1 MGPFGWD
8 RLGLNNAQTV
18 PGGLNHAWACMAKLA
33 LWGLKQNFFLIY
45 GVTRRR
51 NPRLKFV
58 FVFLVDSMLEKAF
71 EKSFAVFVRF

>member
-18 PGGLNHAWACMAKLA
+18 PGGLNHTWACLAKLA
-33 LWGLKQNFFLIY
+33 LWGLKQNFFLLY
-45 GVTRRR
+45 GVTRQR

-58 FVFLVDSMLEKAF
+58 VVFLVD
-71 EKSFAVFVRF
+71 